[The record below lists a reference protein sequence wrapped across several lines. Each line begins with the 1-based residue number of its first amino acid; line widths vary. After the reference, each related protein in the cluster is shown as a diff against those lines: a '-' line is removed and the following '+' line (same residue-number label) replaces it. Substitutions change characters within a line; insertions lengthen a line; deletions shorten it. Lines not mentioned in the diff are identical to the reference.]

1 MQSEAEE
8 LQGRIKELET
18 AEAERTAQVTRAAGS
33 RIRELESVEPGD
45 GSSGGK
51 AARQD
56 KGAGDGGS

>member
-1 MQSEAEE
+1 MVAQVEK

-18 AEAERTAQVTRAAGS
+18 AEAERVNQMQSEA
-33 RIRELESVEPGD
+33 EE
-45 GSSGGK
+45 